1 MGTYYP
7 KAGDIKEKWYVVDAK
22 GEIVGRLASRIA
34 SVLRGKN
41 IATFHPAVN
50 PQNHVIVLNADKAVL
65 TGRKTKQKIY
75 SRHSGYP
82 GGLRQETAESL
93 EKRKPG
99 EVLRFAV
106 KGMLPKTSLG
116 SALLTNVRFYTDDK
130 HPHSAQQPE
139 TITLTKA
146 RSTAGA
152 QD

>member
-1 MGTYYP
+1 MSTYYP

-41 IATFHPAVN
+41 TATFHPAVN

-65 TGRKTKQKIY
+65 TGRKVKQKIY

-82 GGLRQETAESL
+82 GGLRQENAESL

-106 KGMLPKTSLG
+106 KGMLPKSRLG
-116 SALLTNVRFYTDDK
+116 DALLTNVRFYTDDK
-130 HPHSAQQPE
+130 HPHAAQQPE
-139 TITLTKA
+139 AITLTKA
-146 RSTAGA
+146 RSAGA

>member
-1 MGTYYP
+1 MGTFYP

-22 GEIVGRLASRIA
+22 GEVVGRLASRIA
-34 SVLRGKN
+34 GVLRGKN
-41 IATFHPAVN
+41 DATFHPAVN

-65 TGRKTKQKIY
+65 TGRKTRQKLY
-75 SRHSGYP
+75 HSHSGYP
-82 GGLRQETAESL
+82 GGYKSETAESL
-93 EKRKPG
+93 QKRKPG

-116 SALLTNVRFYTDDK
+116 SALLTNIRFYTDDK
-130 HPHSAQQPE
+130 HPHTAQQPE

-146 RSTAGA
+146 RSAGA